1 MTETIAQAKP
11 ALSSVA
17 KISILGATGSV
28 GVNTLDVIQ
37 QHPTKFSVA
46 ALTTN
51 TQIDLLYKQCLK
63 FRPKL
68 AVVVD
73 EKLADDFIAKFDH
86 DDFKPELLVGSHG
99 LEVAASLSEVDFVMA
114 AIVGAAGL
122 AATLAAAQAGKR
134 ILLANKEA
142 LVMSGGL
149 LMKVVR
155 LNDSVLLPIDSEH
168 NAVFQ
173 CLPKGDD
180 KCEVEKIIL
189 TASGGPFLSRPLNEF
204 ENITPDE
211 ACAHPNWKMGKKI
224 SIDSATMMNKGLEV
238 IEACKLFEINIE
250 DVEVVIHPQSI
261 VHSMVAYPDGSMLA
275 HLAYPD
281 MRVPIAHALAWPQRI
296 SSGVSTLDLTKI
308 GALEFSKPDSNR
320 FPCLQLAYNALEA
333 AESAT
338 TVLNAAN
345 EIAVEAFLNNRIR
358 FTDIPTVIDAALQQI
373 EHEEANDLEVIL
385 TKDQQTRVFAKNF
398 IDRSLLRH

>member
-122 AATLAAAQAGKR
+122 PATLAAAQAGKR

-398 IDRSLLRH
+398 IDRSLLRY

>member
-122 AATLAAAQAGKR
+122 PAT
-134 ILLANKEA
+134 
-142 LVMSGGL
+142 
-149 LMKVVR
+149 
-155 LNDSVLLPIDSEH
+155 P
-168 NAVFQ
+168 
-173 CLPKGDD
+173 
-180 KCEVEKIIL
+180 
-189 TASGGPFLSRPLNEF
+189 
-204 ENITPDE
+204 
-211 ACAHPNWKMGKKI
+211 
-224 SIDSATMMNKGLEV
+224 
-238 IEACKLFEINIE
+238 
-250 DVEVVIHPQSI
+250 
-261 VHSMVAYPDGSMLA
+261 
-275 HLAYPD
+275 
-281 MRVPIAHALAWPQRI
+281 
-296 SSGVSTLDLTKI
+296 
-308 GALEFSKPDSNR
+308 
-320 FPCLQLAYNALEA
+320 
-333 AESAT
+333 
-338 TVLNAAN
+338 
-345 EIAVEAFLNNRIR
+345 
-358 FTDIPTVIDAALQQI
+358 
-373 EHEEANDLEVIL
+373 
-385 TKDQQTRVFAKNF
+385 
-398 IDRSLLRH
+398 